1 LGQVFNN
8 LDLMIKDLFFKK
20 NKKFLLLKDIFFI
33 CNSSK
38 IKYPNKKILGL
49 NNLKDSKFTEI
60 TFFDSLIYLKDAEST
75 KAFACIVN
83 IKMQKYL
90 NKNTIPIISKNPLI
104 DFYKIVSLFY
114 PESINDNEKINF
126 ISFNKLKKF
135 FNKSIFFGNN
145 CLVEKTVKIGNNTK
159 IGNNVLIKKGVYIGK
174 NCLIG
179 SNVIIENSL
188 IGDNVVIKSGTLIG
202 QTGFG
207 FKFINKKKFKL
218 PHIGRV
224 IIENDVQI
232 GSLCTVDRGSLGDT
246 VIGEFSSID
255 NQVQIA
261 HNVKI
266 GNYCMVAAQVGIAGS
281 TIIGNHVKI
290 GGQAGLSGHLRIG
303 NNVKIGGKSGVISD
317 IEENNVVMGYPA
329 KNIREFVKTR

>member
-1 LGQVFNN
+1 MSKN
-8 LDLMIKDLFFKK
+8 LFFKK
-20 NKKFLLLKDIFFI
+20 NIKFLLLKDVFLF
-33 CNSSK
+33 CNSKKSLSS
-38 IKYPNKKILGL
+38 NVKILGI
-49 NNLKDSKFTEI
+49 NNLKDSNSTQI
-60 TFFDSLIYLKDAEST
+60 TFFDNLNYLKDAKQT
-75 KAFACIVN
+75 KALACIVN
-83 IKMQKYL
+83 KQYQKYL
-90 NKNTIPIISKNPLI
+90 NKNTISIVSKNPLI

-114 PESINDNEKINF
+114 PESNNDNEQINF
-126 ISFNKLKKF
+126 TSFKKLKKK
-135 FNKSIFFGNN
+135 FNKNIFFGFN
-145 CLVEKTVKIGNNTK
+145 CLIEKSVTIGNNTK
-159 IGNNVLIKKGVYIGK
+159 IGNNVLIKKGVHIGK

-188 IGDNVVIKSGTLIG
+188 IGDNVVIKSGSLIG

-232 GSLCTVDRGSLGDT
+232 GSLCTLDRGSLGDT

-266 GNYCMVAAQVGIAGS
+266 GNYCMIAAQVGIAGS
-281 TIIGNHVKI
+281 TVIGNYVKI

-317 IEENNVVMGYPA
+317 IEDNNTVMGYPA

>member
-1 LGQVFNN
+1 MSKTF
-8 LDLMIKDLFFKK
+8 FFKK
-20 NKKFLLLKDIFFI
+20 NKEFLLLKDIFLL
-33 CNSSK
+33 CNTSK
-38 IKYPNKKILGL
+38 IESPNKKIFGI
-49 NNLKDSKFTEI
+49 NNLNDAKFNEI
-60 TFFDSLIYLKDAEST
+60 TFFNNLNYLKEAQDT
-75 KAFACIVN
+75 KALACVVN
-83 IKMQKYL
+83 VKSKKYL

-104 DFYKIVSLFY
+104 DFYQIVSLFY
-114 PESINDNEKINF
+114 PESNKDSEQIDFINL
-126 ISFNKLKKF
+126 NKLTKS

-145 CLVEKTVKIGNNTK
+145 CLIDKTVKIGSNTK
-159 IGNNVLIKKGVYIGK
+159 IGNNVLIKKGVHIGK

-188 IGDNVVIKSGTLIG
+188 VGDNVVIKSGTLIG

-232 GSLCTVDRGSLGDT
+232 GSLCTLDRGSIGDT

-266 GNYCMVAAQVGIAGS
+266 GNFCMVAAQVGIAGS
-281 TIIGNHVKI
+281 TVIGNYVKI

-317 IEENNVVMGYPA
+317 IEDNNSVMGYPA
-329 KNIREFVKTR
+329 KNIREFVKTRY